1 MNNHT
6 PGNCF
11 HCGANDGLHQYE
23 TMKCP
28 RFGMES
34 PVGKI
39 QEWDEKTF
47 VNADYQRLCDAAP
60 EILAALKTMLVATDS
75 DAPLPEGHPGHEAF
89 LNIVAK
95 PRAEQAIAKAEGN
108 HEK

>member
-1 MNNHT
+1 MNIHSR
-6 PGNCF
+6 GNCF
-11 HCGANDGLHQYE
+11 HCGADDGLHQYE

-28 RFGMES
+28 RFGREAH
-34 PVGKI
+34 VGTI

-60 EILAALKTMLVATDS
+60 ELLAALKTMLVATDCC
-75 DAPLPEGHPGHEAF
+75 AELPEGHPGHEAF

-95 PRAEQAIAKAEGN
+95 PRAEQAITKAEGN
-108 HEK
+108 Q

>member
-1 MNNHT
+1 MDNHT

-11 HCGANDGLHQYE
+11 HCGADDGLHQSE

-28 RFGMES
+28 RFGVEAHF
-34 PVGKI
+34 GKT

-60 EILAALKTMLVATDS
+60 FLLEACKILVEN
-75 DAPLPEGHPGHEAF
+75 APKLWGDDTEQWPK
-89 LNIVAK
+89 LMDKI
-95 PRAEQAIAKAEGN
+95 EQAITKAEG
-108 HEK
+108 KS